1 MFSPTT
7 GRPESGAANNPEPP
21 QAANIRHPRSGG
33 GWGVGAFDIIGIA
46 SRNLLRYRRRSLLT
60 LLLIVIGM
68 VAVLLF
74 IAVAGSF
81 KSMMVGQITDA
92 VLGHIQVHRKGYV
105 ASIDN
110 LPLNL
115 NLKPQMVAKVEEAL
129 KANPAVE
136 AWSPRV
142 KFGGMFSNFAETTSI
157 RVNGI
162 DPAREVSTTPL
173 LQGRMIEGDKAGA
186 LVGRGQIVIPALL
199 ARGMKTKVG
208 DTVVLVATNRD
219 GSVNGKTFVVRGVLE
234 GVTGPGGRDGYIH
247 IDDARDLLRM
257 TEAEVSEMVV
267 RLKDFSRLNKIDAQ
281 LKQALGGV
289 ANKEG
294 KPVLE
299 VHTWADLSPFANL
312 ARMIDLMTLFIKIVL
327 VSIVLVSV
335 MNVMIMAVYERI
347 REIGT
352 IAAIGTPPSRI
363 LALFLA
369 EGLMLGIVG
378 TVAGTAVS
386 LAAIFGINLWQ
397 PTFNFGQQQNLVM
410 APSIAGGDVLTIAA
424 MVVAVAILA
433 SLQPAWKASR
443 MDPISALR
451 HV

>member
-1 MFSPTT
+1 M
-7 GRPESGAANNPEPP
+7 
-21 QAANIRHPRSGG
+21 
-33 GWGVGAFDIIGIA
+33 FDIIEIA

-74 IAVAGSF
+74 IAIAGSF
-81 KSMMVGQITDA
+81 KSMMVGQITDSM
-92 VLGHIQVHRKGYV
+92 LGHLQVHRKGYV
-105 ASIDN
+105 ASIDS

-115 NLKPQMVAKVEEAL
+115 NMKPAMVAKTEEAL
-129 KANPAVE
+129 KANPIVE

-157 RVNGI
+157 RVTGI
-162 DPAREVSTTPL
+162 DPAREAATVPM
-173 LQGRMIEGDKAGA
+173 LQGRMVDGEKAGA
-186 LVGRGQIVIPALL
+186 LVGRGQIVIPQLL
-199 ARGMKTKVG
+199 ARGMKTKLG
-208 DTVVLVATNRD
+208 DTVVVVATNRD
-219 GSVNGKTFVVRGVLE
+219 GSVNGKTFVVRGILE
-234 GVTGPGGRDGYIH
+234 SVTGPGGRDGYVH
-247 IDDARDLLRM
+247 IDDARELLRM
-257 TEAEVSEMVV
+257 NEAEVSEIAV
-267 RLKDFSRLNKIDAQ
+267 RLKDFSRLDRTTGQIKA
-281 LKQALGGV
+281 ALEGLT
-289 ANKEG
+289 NKEG

-299 VHTWADLSPFANL
+299 VHTWADLSPFSSL
-312 ARMIDLMTLFIKIVL
+312 ARMIDLMTLFIKVVL

-335 MNVMIMAVYERI
+335 MNVMIMAVFERI

-363 LALFLA
+363 LSLFLA

-378 TVAGTAVS
+378 TVAGTLLS
-386 LAAIFGINLWQ
+386 LAAIFGINVWK
-397 PTFNFGQQQNLVM
+397 PTFSFGMQQNLVM

-424 MVVAVAILA
+424 MVVVVAVIA

>member
-1 MFSPTT
+1 MFDVIS
-7 GRPESGAANNPEPP
+7 
-21 QAANIRHPRSGG
+21 
-33 GWGVGAFDIIGIA
+33 IA
-46 SRNLLRYRRRSLLT
+46 SRNLLRYRRRTLLT

-81 KSMMVGQITDA
+81 KAMMVGQITDS
-92 VLGHIQVHRKGYV
+92 VLGHLQVHRKGYV
-105 ASIDN
+105 ASIDS

-115 NLKPQMVAKVEEAL
+115 NLKPAMVAKTEEAL
-129 KANPAVE
+129 QANPLVE
-136 AWSPRV
+136 SWSPRV

-162 DPAREVSTTPL
+162 DPAREAATVPM
-173 LQGRMIEGDKAGA
+173 LQGRLVDGKKEGA
-186 LVGRGQIVIPALL
+186 LVEKGQIVIPLL
-199 ARGMKTKVG
+199 LSRGMKTQVG
-208 DTVVLVATNRD
+208 DTVVIVATNRD
-219 GSVNGKTFVVRGVLE
+219 GSVNGKTFVVRGILDSIS
-234 GVTGPGGRDGYIH
+234 GPGGRDGYIH

-257 TEAEVSEMVV
+257 SEAEVSEIAV
-267 RLKDFSRLNKIDAQ
+267 RLRDFSRLDKAGSQ
-281 LKQALGGV
+281 LRSGLDGLT
-289 ANKEG
+289 NKEG

-299 VHTWADLSPFANL
+299 THTWDQLSPFATI
-312 ARMIDLMTLFIKIVL
+312 ARMIDMLTLFIKVML

-335 MNVMIMAVYERI
+335 MNVMIMAVFERI

-369 EGLMLGIVG
+369 EGLMLGLVG
-378 TVAGTAVS
+378 TVAGTALS
-386 LAAIFGINLWQ
+386 LAAIFGINVWR
-397 PTFNFGQQQNLVM
+397 PTFAFGQQQDLVM
-410 APSIAGGDVLTIAA
+410 APTIAGGDVLTIAA
-424 MVVAVAILA
+424 MVVVVAVIA

-443 MDPISALR
+443 MDPITALR

>member
-1 MFSPTT
+1 MFDVVS
-7 GRPESGAANNPEPP
+7 
-21 QAANIRHPRSGG
+21 
-33 GWGVGAFDIIGIA
+33 IA
-46 SRNLLRYRRRSLLT
+46 SRNLLRYRRRTTLT

-81 KSMMVGQITDA
+81 KAMMVGQITDS
-92 VLGHIQVHRKGYV
+92 VLGHLQVHRKGYV

-115 NLKPQMVAKVEEAL
+115 NMKPAMVAKTEEAL
-129 KANPAVE
+129 KANPAVD

-142 KFGGMFSNFAETTSI
+142 KFGGMFSNFAETTSV

-162 DPAREVSTTPL
+162 DPAREAATTTQLP
-173 LQGRMIEGDKAGA
+173 GRMVEGDRVGP
-186 LVGRGQIVIPALL
+186 LVGRGQIVIPQLL

-208 DTVVLVATNRD
+208 DTVVVVATNRD

-234 GVTGPGGRDGYIH
+234 GITGPGGRDGYVH
-247 IDDARDLLRM
+247 IDDARELLRM
-257 TEAEVSEMVV
+257 NEAEVSEIAV
-267 RLKDFSRLNKIDAQ
+267 RLKDFSRLDKSSGQIKA
-281 LKQALGGV
+281 ALEGLT
-289 ANKEG
+289 NKEG
-294 KPVLE
+294 KPALE
-299 VHTWADLSPFANL
+299 IHTWAELSPFATL
-312 ARMIDLMTLFIKIVL
+312 ARMIDLMTLFIKIML
-327 VSIVLVSV
+327 ISIVLVAV
-335 MNVMIMAVYERI
+335 MNVMMMAVFERI

-352 IAAIGTPPSRI
+352 IAAIGTPPGRI
-363 LALFLA
+363 LSLFLA
-369 EGLMLGIVG
+369 EGLMLGL
-378 TVAGTAVS
+378 AGTAAGIVLS

-410 APSIAGGDVLTIAA
+410 APSIAAGDVLTIAVLVV
-424 MVVAVAILA
+424 VVAVIA

>member
-1 MFSPTT
+1 M
-7 GRPESGAANNPEPP
+7 EAIMLDVLA
-21 QAANIRHPRSGG
+21 
-33 GWGVGAFDIIGIA
+33 IA
-46 SRNLLRYRRRSLLT
+46 TRNLLRYRRRTLLT

-81 KSMMVGQITDA
+81 KSMMIGQITDS
-92 VLGHIQVHRKGYV
+92 VLGHLQIHRKGYV
-105 ASIDN
+105 ASIDS

-115 NLKPQMVAKVEEAL
+115 NMRPNMLAKVEDAL
-129 KANPAVE
+129 NGNPAIE
-136 AWSPRV
+136 AWSPRI

-162 DPAREVSTTPL
+162 DPARETATVPL
-173 LQGRMIEGDKAGA
+173 LQGRLQDGDKNAA
-186 LVGRGQIVIPALL
+186 LVERGQIVIPVLL
-199 ARGMKTKVG
+199 ARGMKSKVG
-208 DTVVLVATNRD
+208 DTVVVVATNRD
-219 GSVNGKTFVVRGVLE
+219 GSVNGKTFVVRGILE
-234 GVTGPGGRDGYIH
+234 SISGPGGRDGYIH
-247 IDDARDLLRM
+247 IDDARELLRM
-257 TEAEVSEMVV
+257 SDEEVSEIAV
-267 RLKDFSRLNKIDAQ
+267 RLKDFSRLEQVGSQIKTAVEG
-281 LKQALGGV
+281 LV
-289 ANKEG
+289 NKEG
-294 KPVLE
+294 KPMLD
-299 VHTWADLSPFANL
+299 VHLWADLSPFATI

-335 MNVMIMAVYERI
+335 MNVMIMAVFERI

-363 LALFLA
+363 LSLFLA

-378 TVAGTAVS
+378 TVAGTLLS
-386 LAAIFGINLWQ
+386 LAAIAGINVWK
-397 PTFNFGQQQNLVM
+397 PTFAFGQQQNLVM
-410 APSIAGGDVLTIAA
+410 APSIAAGDVLTIAA
-424 MVVAVAILA
+424 LVVVVAIVA